1 MTVAHRD
8 PASYE
13 EHAYS
18 VPAISYKRDSWRD
31 SAACRQ
37 VDTEIFFPVG
47 RGASAD
53 IEQAKA
59 VCARCPVQLSCLAF
73 AVTSNQEYGIWGGC
87 DEDELRLLRR
97 RWHTVSAV
105 SRREDR

>member
-8 PASYE
+8 PASF
-13 EHAYS
+13 EHDCSA
-18 VPAISYKRDSWRD
+18 PAISYQRDSWRD

-59 VCARCPVQLSCLAF
+59 VCARCPVQLPCLAF

-97 RWHTVSAV
+97 RWQTARAV
-105 SRREDR
+105 SSREDP